1 MTGATAR
8 PEFGDKI
15 VEEVDYLIEVS
26 HHTVLIYKMTDHYL
40 A

>member
-15 VEEVDYLIEVS
+15 VEEVNYLIEVLS
-26 HHTVLIYKMTDHYL
+26 HTVLIYKMSDYYL
-40 A
+40 V